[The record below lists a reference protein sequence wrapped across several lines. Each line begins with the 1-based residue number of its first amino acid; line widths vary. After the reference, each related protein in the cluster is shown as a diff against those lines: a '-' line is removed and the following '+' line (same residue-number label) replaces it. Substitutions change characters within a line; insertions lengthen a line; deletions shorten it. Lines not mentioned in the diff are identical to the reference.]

1 MKEYK
6 YKIAGKDYKVV
17 INKVEDFVAEVEV
30 NGETYQVEMEKVEK
44 AAPVIV
50 RPVVAAAAPVA
61 SAPKAAAG
69 AAGAIKSPLPGIIL
83 EINVNVGDV
92 VKVGQKVA
100 MLEAMKMENAIN
112 ADHEGKVVSINV
124 NKGDSVLEG
133 TDLIVLE

>member
-1 MKEYK
+1 MNEYK
-6 YKIAGKDYKVV
+6 YKIAGNDYKVV

-50 RPVVAAAAPVA
+50 RPVVSAAPVV
-61 SAPKAAAG
+61 AAAKPAG
-69 AAGAIKSPLPGIIL
+69 AAGGIKSPLPGIIL
-83 EINVNVGDV
+83 EVCVKVGDM
-92 VKVGQKVA
+92 VKIGQKVA

-112 ADHEGKVVSINV
+112 ADQEGKVLEVKV

-133 TDLIVLE
+133 ADLIVLG

>member
-6 YKIAGKDYKVV
+6 YKIAGNDYKVV

-50 RPVVAAAAPVA
+50 RPVVAAVAPVT
-61 SAPKAAAG
+61 SPKAAAG
-69 AAGAIKSPLPGIIL
+69 VAGAIKSPLPGIIL

>member
-44 AAPVIV
+44 ASPVIV

-83 EINVNVGDV
+83 EISVNVGDV

-112 ADHEGKVVSINV
+112 ADHEGKVVAINV